1 MGVVDPGKKI
11 DFHRQ
16 IFEKF
21 RFLQAISQK
30 TLIFFVGKF
39 PKNFDFFRQFIK
51 ISIFQAQF
59 AHLQL
64 RTCRLLDPQAGLE

>member
-39 PKNFDFFRQFIK
+39 PKNLQFIK